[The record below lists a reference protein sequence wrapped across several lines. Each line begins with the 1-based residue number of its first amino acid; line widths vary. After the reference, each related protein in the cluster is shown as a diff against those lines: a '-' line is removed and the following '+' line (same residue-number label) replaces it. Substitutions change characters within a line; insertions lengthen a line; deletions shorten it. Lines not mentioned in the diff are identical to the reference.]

1 MSRANNSA
9 QLANTEMNRF
19 IGYVTTM
26 IDVTQKSEASI
37 GESMKSLYARY
48 QNVAAGKFVAA
59 QEDIESENY
68 NAEDWARLN
77 DVETALGAMG
87 IQLRDTVSTFR
98 SFDDVLDEIASKWDT
113 YSTVQQAGIATSLAG
128 TRQRENLV
136 AMLSN
141 WDSVLKYQEIASNS
155 YGTAV
160 EKMEAYTNSIEA
172 AQKRIQVA
180 TEKLTLNVN
189 LQGLQKKLY
198 NTIAEVIYNLDKFG
212 LAVIAIAAIMNSNSL
227 INVASNWYGKISDIV
242 SSAGQLTYGI
252 GRINTSEGRE
262 YLGKQLDEY
271 KEYAEENFIVS
282 QQKRYGAALSQ
293 ATKGAQEVTQSYLL
307 SAQSALLNESQ
318 DKQAAVAKELLTG
331 TITEETVA
339 SLSRESLNALTMN
352 VSEQRLAQ
360 MQHQIA
366 VEQGMIT
373 QDQTLTAEQ
382 AKLVETRARQR
393 LAAEELTQQEQKYK
407 TALGKN
413 LSQSSTQ
420 SYSQSLAAGTGV
432 IVGGLLGKT
441 AGGNIGKNFGEGG
454 QLVGSMLGAML
465 IGQVGG
471 NFGTRLSDSIGKGI
485 SNYKASPIINQ
496 NAWYE
501 STIGK
506 LNSGMS
512 MSEALGWDYAK
523 EGLTASE
530 AFNREFANSAK
541 HSSKAFWSAFASPQL
556 VAGAA
561 VLFATIV
568 YNAYVSSLKAATEK
582 AQEEFKKATE
592 LYDSAQSASAN
603 AIKFDELAN
612 GVDYLGRNVSLTS
625 EEYDKFLE
633 LSNDIAEVFPELVVR
648 TDEFGNK
655 LVGPEGIEGRVG
667 KVTEAI
673 NDLTNSAEKA
683 ANVALFKNP
692 DGISAA
698 LHKAFTGFS
707 VSPFGVDLESTIEEY
722 KKAMANKGL
731 LQSKISLSE
740 NLLSSY
746 GLTEEQQEEERSNI
760 ASWTEELETQQK
772 QIENLNRQLS
782 DYNLQLVQSADYMAD
797 YAQYAGLSD
806 RMDSLETDE
815 NNMVNVLVQSSQ
827 ATINNQ
833 LATGAIKEDKYKEQV
848 LKVTDVMTKLL
859 EEHPVIADVYYGT
872 DNASLAS
879 EAVALKDSFKDALIE
894 AFMSDGMISVEE
906 NELLLSLGL
915 KYDAQSGE
923 TVVLTLQEQIQEAVK
938 GALGEDVTVSSSVN
952 NLLNQLSSEDFGK
965 VTKMA
970 NSGWIGSTTE
980 DVDIIRMINAD
991 RTYDSEVGYYN
1002 RARQKQ
1008 DSYDTLQE
1016 RLKSYYND
1024 VARGKKEGSN
1034 EEIGK
1039 EFSDLPE
1046 NVRNAV
1052 VASSEELKKFE
1063 GSVKEI
1069 QEAVQDAVYD
1079 TAWQQLASIQEDLS
1093 KVAEFKLSDAFG
1105 DIDGVEGVATT
1116 WAELK
1121 AVIDAVKDSY
1131 DTLSAAQKEQ
1141 DAYGKL
1147 STQTV
1152 ISMLAENE
1160 NYIELLDT
1168 STGSLK
1174 LKANATQEMTRIQLE
1189 ALKANM
1195 EAANVEDEMTKAQL
1209 EREWQELELSKTS
1222 GTATNEKIEANNNEI
1237 VSTNDLTKA
1246 YTELYA
1252 SIQAVNMAK
1261 AGDTKGAEQMMKSK
1275 DALVEAAG
1283 KVEQT
1288 DSSYKVDTTYIQAR
1302 QKYIQDQ
1309 LGEWD
1314 PDEGFVNQDKGR
1326 LQQRINA
1333 RKIII
1338 NDLQEMIDKGIDI
1351 GKAGAGFFT
1360 PDTKDIED
1368 ATEALEKFLNAL
1380 EGIYNKEYYLM
1391 QAFKSIKENI
1401 SATSQDM
1408 YMGTNYYGLNNGKDY
1423 DKLAKVYE
1431 RQMKLYAPLANEETE
1446 EGLGYLQKY
1455 QEVYVKLKNLDD
1467 EQIEDKINILQLQD
1481 VSYDQLIAA
1490 QEELIKTSDT
1500 LEEQITRENELNN
1513 LIKQR
1518 YELYRD
1524 IASWQREMLDIAL
1537 EYESGSP
1544 DTALYADL
1552 VGQKKQN
1559 LENEMEAV
1567 KQRMAE
1573 IQDSDRKD
1581 KQEELRNLAK
1591 QYAELYKEYATV
1603 DIDVLNDKLDVLE
1616 RRLDLLEKSK
1626 PQEWAKYDDIAPY
1639 YQQNIGYLEQK
1650 AALIREQLEDVSMLT
1665 DEQVQNLVDQLND
1678 VTVAL
1683 HEAQMQ
1689 MLEDQKNYK
1698 ESQYNALVS
1707 KVQEYITELEDAMDE
1722 IEKAYEDELK
1732 PLEQANEE
1740 RERAIKLEDLLAAK
1754 KRANQEK
1761 ERVFRSRIRWV
1772 YEAPRSKQRE
1782 AQKNLDDFN
1791 RQDRIDDLTETKDAE
1806 KEALQERIDNLNLY
1820 LKALQYQYET
1830 AERIE
1835 RDRLLAEM
1843 MNIDQSLSNEEIQKE
1858 MRQRIMDDM
1867 QNFIEVQNND
1877 YQNYLGIFSSFINS
1891 YTQLVLQ
1898 LAELQRQ
1905 ALSLINS
1912 SQYLGL
1918 NAGGSFSIT
1927 GATGGGGFGNALD
1940 RLDSGVDYSRNFQAE
1955 INAALKDPRNY
1966 GPDGQLSAEG
1976 KAHLAKLEKYRNE
1989 KIDLGLGG
1997 NYEKTYNYTSGFSS
2011 GGGSGKSSGGGGKK
2025 ASSSSPYNS
2034 KTDYNNES
2042 KYLDNLIKNGSAGQ
2056 KAWAQNQK
2064 KELDKA
2070 QKGYADGIENGPVT
2084 YTGLSMLH
2092 GTYSKPEYVLN
2103 SDQAYNL
2110 LRNLATTKLPE
2121 YTSTL
2126 SQDMGVSYVIQG
2138 DVVLE
2143 NCDDPAQFWNQ
2154 VMAATHNRYNVT
2166 KNKR

>member
-1 MSRANNSA
+1 
-9 QLANTEMNRF
+9 
-19 IGYVTTM
+19 
-26 IDVTQKSEASI
+26 
-37 GESMKSLYARY
+37 
-48 QNVAAGKFVAA
+48 
-59 QEDIESENY
+59 
-68 NAEDWARLN
+68 
-77 DVETALGAMG
+77 
-87 IQLRDTVSTFR
+87 
-98 SFDDVLDEIASKWDT
+98 
-113 YSTVQQAGIATSLAG
+113 
-128 TRQRENLV
+128 
-136 AMLSN
+136 MLSN
-141 WDSVLKYQEIASNS
+141 WDSVLKYQEISANS

-160 EKMEAYTNSIEA
+160 EKMESYTNSIEA
-172 AQKRIQVA
+172 AQKRIQAA
-180 TEKLTLNVN
+180 TEKLALNVN

-198 NTIAEVIYNLDKFG
+198 NTIAEIIYNLDKFG
-212 LAVIAIAAIMNSNSL
+212 IAVLAIAGMMNANSL
-227 INVASNWYGKISDIV
+227 INVAGNWYGKISDIF
-242 SSAGQLTYGI
+242 SSIGQLTYGVGNI
-252 GRINTSEGRE
+252 GTAEGKQYFANQAEEYRE
-262 YLGKQLDEY
+262 YAQD
-271 KEYAEENFIVS
+271 NFVVS

-318 DKQAAVAKELLTG
+318 DKQAAIAKELLTG

-339 SLSRESLNALTMN
+339 SLSRETINALTEN
-352 VSEQRLAQ
+352 VSEQRLTQ
-360 MQHQIA
+360 MQRQIA
-366 VEQGMIT
+366 IEQGMIT
-373 QDQTLTAEQ
+373 QDQALTAEQ
-382 AKLVETRARQR
+382 AKLVETRAKQR

-413 LSQSSTQ
+413 LSKSSTQ
-420 SYSQSLAAGTGV
+420 SVDQSLVAGLGT
-432 IVGGLLGKT
+432 IAGGLLGAQTGK
-441 AGGNIGKNFGEGG
+441 NIGKSFGEGG
-454 QLVGSMLGAML
+454 QLMGAML
-465 IGQVGG
+465 GSMVIGQVGG
-471 NFGTRLSDSIGKGI
+471 KLGTNLLSSFRQGAADY
-485 SNYKASPIINQ
+485 NASATINQ

-506 LNSGMS
+506 LNSGMT
-512 MSEALGWDYAK
+512 MSEALGWDYEK

-530 AFNREFANSAK
+530 AFNREFVNSAQ
-541 HSSKAFWSAFASPQL
+541 HNSKAFWKAFANPQL
-556 VAGAA
+556 IGSIAILG
-561 VLFATIV
+561 ATIL
-568 YNAYVSSLKAATEK
+568 YNAYVSSLNNAVEK
-582 AQEEFKKATE
+582 AQEKFKEATE
-592 LYDSAQSASAN
+592 LYNSAQSASSN

-625 EEYDKFLE
+625 EEYDKFLK

-655 LVGPEGIEGRVG
+655 LIGPNGIEGRVG

-673 NDLTNSAEKA
+673 DSLTESAEKA

-692 DGISAA
+692 DGIGAG
-698 LHKAFTGFS
+698 LHKILTGFS
-707 VSPFGVDLESTIEEY
+707 SSPFGVDLESTIAEY
-722 KKAMANKGL
+722 KKARTNEIK
-731 LQSKISLSE
+731 LQGMITSGEQTLSVMSPE
-740 NLLSSY
+740 EDGY
-746 GLTEEQQEEERSNI
+746 EEQRQAIN
-760 ASWTEELETQQK
+760 SWKDELETQQK
-772 QIENLNRQLS
+772 QIEGLNQQLS
-782 DYNLQLVQSADYMAD
+782 DYNLQLVQSADYIAE
-797 YAQYAGLSD
+797 YAQYTGLSD
-806 RMDSLETDE
+806 RMGALATDE
-815 NNMVNVLVQSSQ
+815 NNMVNALVQSSQ
-827 ATINNQ
+827 ATINRRLVQGTIN
-833 LATGAIKEDKYKEQV
+833 EDGYKEQV
-848 LKVTDVMTKLL
+848 LEVTDVMTKLL
-859 EEHPVIADVYYGT
+859 EEHPAIADVYYGT
-872 DNASLAS
+872 DEAVLAS
-879 EAVALKDSFKDALIE
+879 EAMELKDSFKDALVE

-906 NELLLSLGL
+906 NELLLSFGL
-915 KYDAQSGE
+915 KYDAQSGKA
-923 TVVLTLQEQIQEAVK
+923 VVLTLQEQIQEAVK

-952 NLLNQLSSEDFGK
+952 NLLDQLSTEDYKK

-1024 VARGKKEGSN
+1024 VVRGKKEGSN

-1052 VASSEELKKFE
+1052 VASSEELKNFE
-1063 GSVKEI
+1063 GSVKEM

-1121 AVIDAVKDSY
+1121 AVVDAVKDSY
-1131 DTLSAAQKEQ
+1131 DTLNAAQKEQ

-1168 STGSLK
+1168 SSGSLK
-1174 LKANATQEMTRIQLE
+1174 LKANATKEMTRIQLE

-1195 EAANVEDEMTKAQL
+1195 EAANAEDEMTKAQL
-1209 EREWQELELSKTS
+1209 EREWQELELAKTS
-1222 GTATNEKIEANNNEI
+1222 GTATNEKIQANNNEI
-1237 VSTNDLTKA
+1237 VSNNDLTKS

-1283 KVEQT
+1283 KTEQT
-1288 DSSYKVDTTYIQAR
+1288 DATYKVDTTYIEAR

-1309 LGEWD
+1309 MGEWD
-1314 PDEGFVNQDKGR
+1314 PDEGFANNGR
-1326 LQQRINA
+1326 LQQRIDA
-1333 RKIII
+1333 RKIIM
-1338 NDLQEMIDKGIDI
+1338 NDLQEMIDKELDL
-1351 GKAGAGFFT
+1351 GKDSTGFFT
-1360 PDTKDIED
+1360 PDLSNLKDAKE
-1368 ATEALEKFLNAL
+1368 ELEKFLSAL

-1391 QAFKSIKENI
+1391 QAFKTVGEEIN
-1401 SATSQDM
+1401 ATSQDM
-1408 YMGTNYYGLNNGKDY
+1408 YMGANYYGLNNGKDY

-1446 EGLGYLQKY
+1446 ERLGYLQKY
-1455 QEVYVKLKNLDD
+1455 QEAYVKLKNLDD
-1467 EQIEDKINILQLQD
+1467 ERVEDKINILQLQD

-1650 AALIREQLEDVSMLT
+1650 ASLIREQLEDVSMLT
-1665 DEQVQNLVDQLND
+1665 DEQVQDLVDQLND

-1689 MLEDQKNYK
+1689 LLEDQKNYK
-1698 ESQYNALVS
+1698 ESQYDALVS

-1732 PLEQANEE
+1732 PLEQINEE
-1740 RERAIKLEDLLAAK
+1740 LERQAKLEDLLAAK
-1754 KRANQEK
+1754 KRAAQEK
-1761 ERVFRSRIRWV
+1761 ERVYREGIGWV
-1772 YEAPRSKQRE
+1772 KCLPK
-1782 AQKNLDDFN
+1782 
-1791 RQDRIDDLTETKDAE
+1791 
-1806 KEALQERIDNLNLY
+1806 
-1820 LKALQYQYET
+1820 
-1830 AERIE
+1830 
-1835 RDRLLAEM
+1835 
-1843 MNIDQSLSNEEIQKE
+1843 
-1858 MRQRIMDDM
+1858 MDY
-1867 QNFIEVQNND
+1867 I
-1877 YQNYLGIFSSFINS
+1877 G
-1891 YTQLVLQ
+1891 
-1898 LAELQRQ
+1898 
-1905 ALSLINS
+1905 
-1912 SQYLGL
+1912 
-1918 NAGGSFSIT
+1918 
-1927 GATGGGGFGNALD
+1927 
-1940 RLDSGVDYSRNFQAE
+1940 
-1955 INAALKDPRNY
+1955 
-1966 GPDGQLSAEG
+1966 
-1976 KAHLAKLEKYRNE
+1976 
-1989 KIDLGLGG
+1989 
-1997 NYEKTYNYTSGFSS
+1997 
-2011 GGGSGKSSGGGGKK
+2011 
-2025 ASSSSPYNS
+2025 
-2034 KTDYNNES
+2034 
-2042 KYLDNLIKNGSAGQ
+2042 
-2056 KAWAQNQK
+2056 
-2064 KELDKA
+2064 
-2070 QKGYADGIENGPVT
+2070 
-2084 YTGLSMLH
+2084 
-2092 GTYSKPEYVLN
+2092 
-2103 SDQAYNL
+2103 
-2110 LRNLATTKLPE
+2110 
-2121 YTSTL
+2121 
-2126 SQDMGVSYVIQG
+2126 
-2138 DVVLE
+2138 
-2143 NCDDPAQFWNQ
+2143 
-2154 VMAATHNRYNVT
+2154 
-2166 KNKR
+2166 